1 MIAPEGKIILI
12 PASVLLLVLGFLS
25 FKAGNI
31 WFKTVY
37 VLDFIFVIF
46 SLYFFRDPER
56 DMPTDE
62 SLFVSPADGK
72 VVQIIDVNDP
82 EVGQAKQISIFLSV
96 FNVHK
101 QVVPMTGKILHSIYN
116 KGKFLAA
123 WDHKASMDNEQTEVL
138 IETETGL
145 KYKVKQIFS
154 NIASL
159 IECKL
164 LTGRT
169 HQIRVHL
176 SASGNSLIG
185 DKKYGKNKSKLLKNV
200 DKTISK
206 EIITFER
213 QALHA
218 YFLSFIHPT
227 KNKKIQIKSELPS
240 DFKYL
245 IDKLK
250 LI

>member
-145 KYKVKQIFS
+145 KYKVKQIAGL
-154 NIASL
+154 IARRILCYMDEGHSYKRGDRL
-159 IECKL
+159 GFIRFGSRVDIIVPYNFKINVKVGDIVENCKTVL
-164 LTGRT
+164 GSPR
-169 HQIRVHL
+169 
-176 SASGNSLIG
+176 
-185 DKKYGKNKSKLLKNV
+185 
-200 DKTISK
+200 
-206 EIITFER
+206 
-213 QALHA
+213 
-218 YFLSFIHPT
+218 
-227 KNKKIQIKSELPS
+227 
-240 DFKYL
+240 
-245 IDKLK
+245 
-250 LI
+250 

>member
-1 MIAPEGKIILI
+1 MQEIANAIQEG
-12 PASVLLLVLGFLS
+12 A
-25 FKAGNI
+25 KAYLDRQY
-31 WFKTVY
+31 KTIAV
-37 VLDFIFVIF
+37 VGIVIFVIF

-101 QVVPMTGKILHSIYN
+101 QVVPMTGKILHSKYN

-145 KYKVKQIFS
+145 KYKVKQIAGL
-154 NIASL
+154 IARRIVNESH
-159 IECKL
+159 E
-164 LTGRT
+164 G
-169 HQIRVHL
+169 
-176 SASGNSLIG
+176 
-185 DKKYGKNKSKLLKNV
+185 
-200 DKTISK
+200 
-206 EIITFER
+206 
-213 QALHA
+213 QAV
-218 YFLSFIHPT
+218 S
-227 KNKKIQIKSELPS
+227 
-240 DFKYL
+240 
-245 IDKLK
+245 
-250 LI
+250 

>member
-25 FKAGNI
+25 FKTGNV

-56 DMPTDE
+56 DMPSDE
-62 SLFVSPADGK
+62 TLFVSPADGK

-101 QVVPMTGKILHSIYN
+101 QVVPMTGKILHSKYN

-123 WDHKASMDNEQTEVL
+123 WDHKASMDNEQMEVL

-145 KYKVKQIFS
+145 KYKVKQIAGL
-154 NIASL
+154 IARRILCYMDEGQSYKRGDRL
-159 IECKL
+159 GFIRFGSRVDIIVPYNFKIDVKVGDIVENCKTVL
-164 LTGRT
+164 GSPR
-169 HQIRVHL
+169 
-176 SASGNSLIG
+176 
-185 DKKYGKNKSKLLKNV
+185 
-200 DKTISK
+200 
-206 EIITFER
+206 
-213 QALHA
+213 
-218 YFLSFIHPT
+218 
-227 KNKKIQIKSELPS
+227 
-240 DFKYL
+240 
-245 IDKLK
+245 
-250 LI
+250 

>member
-25 FKAGNI
+25 FKAGNV

-101 QVVPMTGKILHSIYN
+101 QVVPMTGKILHSKYN

-145 KYKVKQIFS
+145 KYKVKQIAGL
-154 NIASL
+154 IARRIL
-159 IECKL
+159 CY
-164 LTGRT
+164 
-169 HQIRVHL
+169 
-176 SASGNSLIG
+176 A
-185 DKKYGKNKSKLLKNV
+185 NV
-200 DKTISK
+200 DIEMKRGDRLGFIRFGSRTDLIIPSK
-206 EIITFER
+206 F
-213 QALHA
+213 
-218 YFLSFIHPT
+218 
-227 KNKKIQIKSELPS
+227 KIMVKVGQKVKGGETVIGSL
-240 DFKYL
+240 
-245 IDKLK
+245 
-250 LI
+250 